1 MNTLPSIGLLIRIK
15 KNMGHLKH
23 SQGGFTLIELII
35 VVAVLGI
42 LIPLTSTLVINS
54 YSYYSDIL
62 IINKLSLSAD
72 NTLRSVTNDI
82 RKMDQ
87 IQNAGAK
94 YLYFTLIG
102 GGERYYRFEGETFQI
117 CKGSCVDVG
126 APVPGN
132 FGDLATNVNP
142 AESDFKFYIEKITP
156 TNGINPGDV
165 RFSYP
170 NQPSSFSPSVL
181 FIKVEFQ
188 LDSGNMELPFMTI
201 VRPPI
206 P

>member
-1 MNTLPSIGLLIRIK
+1 MPYLSKR
-15 KNMGHLKH
+15 NMG
-23 SQGGFTLIELII
+23 FTFIELII

-42 LIPLTSTLVINS
+42 LIPLTGSLVINS
-54 YSYYSDIL
+54 YNYYSDIL
-62 IINKLSLSAD
+62 IINRLSLSAD

-82 RKMDQ
+82 RKMNE
-87 IQNAGAK
+87 IQDADDK
-94 YLYFTLIG
+94 YLHFTLVG
-102 GGERYYRFEGETFQI
+102 SGERYYRFEGETFQV
-117 CKGSCVDVG
+117 CKESCVSDDD

>member
-1 MNTLPSIGLLIRIK
+1 MRCLSKR
-15 KNMGHLKH
+15 NMG
-23 SQGGFTLIELII
+23 FTFIELII

-42 LIPLTSTLVINS
+42 LIPLAGSLVINS
-54 YSYYSDIL
+54 YNYYSDIL
-62 IINKLSLSAD
+62 IINRLSLSAD

-82 RKMDQ
+82 RKMNE
-87 IQNAGAK
+87 IQDADDK

-102 GGERYYRFEGETFQI
+102 SGERYYRFEGETFQV
-117 CKGSCVDVG
+117 CKESCVSDDG

-142 AESDFKFYIEKITP
+142 AESDFKFYTEKITP
-156 TNGINPGDV
+156 TNGIDPGDV

>member
-1 MNTLPSIGLLIRIK
+1 M
-15 KNMGHLKH
+15 
-23 SQGGFTLIELII
+23 GFTFIELII

-42 LIPLTSTLVINS
+42 LIPLTGTLVINS
-54 YSYYSDIL
+54 YNYYSDIL
-62 IINKLSLSAD
+62 IINRLSLSAD

-82 RKMDQ
+82 RKMNE
-87 IQNAGAK
+87 IQDADDK
-94 YLYFTLIG
+94 YLHFTLIG
-102 GGERYYRFEGETFQI
+102 SGERYYRFEGETFQV
-117 CKGSCVDVG
+117 CKVSCVAEG
-126 APVPGN
+126 AN
-132 FGDLATNVNP
+132 FGVLATNVNL
-142 AESDFKFYIEKITP
+142 AESDFKFYTEKITP
-156 TNGINPGDV
+156 TNGIDPGDV

>member
-1 MNTLPSIGLLIRIK
+1 MRCLSKR
-15 KNMGHLKH
+15 NMG
-23 SQGGFTLIELII
+23 FTFIELII

-42 LIPLTSTLVINS
+42 LIPLTATLVINA
-54 YSYYSDIL
+54 YSYYTDIL

-82 RKMDQ
+82 RKMDE
-87 IQNAGAK
+87 IQDADDK
-94 YLYFTLIG
+94 YLHFTLIG
-102 GGERYYRFEGETFQI
+102 SGERYYRFEGETFQV
-117 CKGSCVDVG
+117 CKESCVSDGG

-142 AESDFKFYIEKITP
+142 AESDFKFYTEKITP
-156 TNGINPGDV
+156 INGIDPGDGG
-165 RFSYP
+165 FSYP
-170 NQPSSFSPSVL
+170 NQPSSLSPSVL

>member
-35 VVAVLGI
+35 VVAVLAI

-87 IQNAGAK
+87 IQNAGDK

-132 FGDLATNVNP
+132 FGDLATNVNL
-142 AESDFKFYIEKITP
+142 AESDFKFYTEKITDI
-156 TNGINPGDV
+156 NGIDPGDGS
-165 RFSYP
+165 FSYP
-170 NQPSSFSPSVL
+170 NQPSSFITPVL

-188 LDSGNMELPFMTI
+188 LDSDNMTIPFMTI
-201 VRPPI
+201 VRPPT

>member
-1 MNTLPSIGLLIRIK
+1 MRCLSKR
-15 KNMGHLKH
+15 NMG
-23 SQGGFTLIELII
+23 FTFIELII

-42 LIPLTSTLVINS
+42 LIPLTATLVINA
-54 YSYYSDIL
+54 YSYYTDIL

-87 IQNAGAK
+87 IRLAADK
-94 YLYFTLIG
+94 YLYFSLNG
-102 GGERYYRFEGETFQI
+102 GGERYYRFEGETFQV
-117 CKGSCVDVG
+117 CKVSCVAEG
-126 APVPGN
+126 AN
-132 FGDLATNVNP
+132 FGVLATNVNL
-142 AESDFKFYIEKITP
+142 AESDFKFYTETITAI
-156 TNGINPGDV
+156 NGIDPGDGG
-165 RFSYP
+165 FSYP
-170 NQPSSFSPSVL
+170 NQPSSLSPSVL

>member
-1 MNTLPSIGLLIRIK
+1 MRCPSKR
-15 KNMGHLKH
+15 NMG
-23 SQGGFTLIELII
+23 FTFIELII

-42 LIPLTSTLVINS
+42 LIPLTGSLVINS
-54 YSYYSDIL
+54 YNYYSDIL
-62 IINKLSLSAD
+62 IINRLSLSAD

-82 RKMDQ
+82 RKMNE
-87 IQNAGAK
+87 IQDADDK

-102 GGERYYRFEGETFQI
+102 SGERYYRFEGETFQV
-117 CKGSCVDVG
+117 CKESCVSDVG

-156 TNGINPGDV
+156 TNGIDPGDV
-165 RFSYP
+165 GFSYP
-170 NQPSSFSPSVL
+170 NHPSSLSPSVL

>member
-1 MNTLPSIGLLIRIK
+1 MRCLSKR
-15 KNMGHLKH
+15 NMG
-23 SQGGFTLIELII
+23 FTFIELII

-42 LIPLTSTLVINS
+42 LIPLTATLVINA
-54 YSYYSDIL
+54 YSYYTDIL

-87 IQNAGAK
+87 IRLAADK
-94 YLYFTLIG
+94 YLYFSLNG
-102 GGERYYRFEGETFQI
+102 GGERYYRFEGETFQV
-117 CKGSCVDVG
+117 CKVSCIAEG
-126 APVPGN
+126 AN
-132 FGDLATNVNP
+132 FGVLATNVNL
-142 AESDFKFYIEKITP
+142 AESDFKFYTETITAI
-156 TNGINPGDV
+156 NGIDPGDV

-170 NQPSSFSPSVL
+170 SQPSSFSPSVL
-181 FIKVEFQ
+181 FIKMEFQ

>member
-1 MNTLPSIGLLIRIK
+1 MRCLSKR
-15 KNMGHLKH
+15 NMG
-23 SQGGFTLIELII
+23 FTFIELII

-42 LIPLTSTLVINS
+42 LIPLTGSLVINS
-54 YSYYSDIL
+54 YNYYSDIL
-62 IINKLSLSAD
+62 IINRLSLSAD

-82 RKMDQ
+82 RKMDE
-87 IQNAGAK
+87 IQDADDK
-94 YLYFTLIG
+94 YLHFTLIG

-117 CKGSCVDVG
+117 CKESCVAVG
-126 APVPGN
+126 APVPAN
-132 FGDLATNVNP
+132 FGDLATNVNFT
-142 AESDFKFYIEKITP
+142 ESDFKFYTGEITAD
-156 TNGINPGDV
+156 NGSDPGDG
-165 RFSYP
+165 RFSYTSP
-170 NQPSSFSPSVL
+170 IHPSSFIPPVL

>member
-1 MNTLPSIGLLIRIK
+1 MRCLSKR
-15 KNMGHLKH
+15 NMG
-23 SQGGFTLIELII
+23 FTFIELII

-42 LIPLTSTLVINS
+42 LIPLTGSLVINS
-54 YSYYSDIL
+54 YNYYSDIL
-62 IINKLSLSAD
+62 IINRLSLSAD

-82 RKMDQ
+82 RKMNE
-87 IQNAGAK
+87 IQDADDK

-102 GGERYYRFEGETFQI
+102 SGERYYRFEGETFQV
-117 CKGSCVDVG
+117 CKESCVSDDD

-156 TNGINPGDV
+156 TNGIDPGDV
-165 RFSYP
+165 GFSYP
-170 NQPSSFSPSVL
+170 SQPSSFSPPVL

-188 LDSGNMELPFMTI
+188 LDSGNMTIPFMTI